1 MKILVI
7 YPGYGSG
14 ITGGQIYD
22 QYLIERIAG
31 NKEFQVDFITD
42 YWLWTTKKFLYPLI
56 YLGKFF
62 VAKKYDIVITNSLAY
77 KRLLPLF
84 VFLRLFSQVKLIS
97 IHHHFYFSEN
107 KGVAKRIHK
116 FLEILFLRISY
127 ATIIP
132 SPYIKNL
139 FKQLLPKS
147 NYFYI
152 ELGVKK
158 NLTRFTESKVEGNNN
173 LLFVG
178 SIEQRKGLIYLIEAL
193 NILNKKETPFH
204 CNIVGKVIDDVYFNA
219 LEEKVKQFGLQD
231 KITFCGRMSDEQLSE
246 YYNESYCFV
255 LPSLL
260 EGYGMVLIE
269 AMSYGLPVVA
279 FNNSAIPYTVK
290 NGKNGLLAENENAE
304 SFAKNIL
311 DVLTNPILHK
321 KLSDGALH
329 FYSNTRSFADM
340 DKEIDSVCQT
350 QFKGQ

>member
-1 MKILVI
+1 MKILVL

-31 NKEFQVDFITD
+31 KKEFQVDFITD
-42 YWLWTTKKFLYPLI
+42 FWLWTTKKFLYPLI

-62 VAKKYDIVITNSLAY
+62 TARKYDVILTNSLTY

-84 VFLRLFSQVKLIS
+84 IFLRLFSRVKLIS

-107 KGVAKRIHK
+107 KGIRRKIHK
-116 FLEILFLRISY
+116 LLELLFLRISY

-139 FKQLLPKS
+139 FEQFLPKS
-147 NYFYI
+147 KYFYI

-158 NLTRFTESKVEGNNN
+158 SLTRFAKQETEKNNN

-178 SIEQRKGLIYLIEAL
+178 NIEQRKGLIYLIEAL
-193 NILNKKETPFH
+193 NIVNKKSLPFH
-204 CNIVGKVIDDVYFNA
+204 CNIVGKVIDDAYFA
-219 LEEKVKQFGLQD
+219 MLEEKIAKFGLQD
-231 KITFCGRMSDEQLSE
+231 KITFCGRVSEKQLSE
-246 YYNESYCFV
+246 YYNNAYCFV
-255 LPSLL
+255 FPSLL

-279 FNNSAIPYTVK
+279 FDNSAIPYSVK
-290 NGKNGLLAENENAE
+290 NGENGLLAENENAE
-304 SFAKNIL
+304 SFAKNIS
-311 DVLTNPILHK
+311 DILTNPTLHK
-321 KLSDGALH
+321 KLSDGALQ
-329 FYSNTRSFADM
+329 FYSRTRTFVDM
-340 DKEIDSVCQT
+340 DKEIDLMCEK
-350 QFKGQ
+350 QFNI